1 MLKNLTNVGD
11 AVLLEGAVA
20 ARIQRPFRGLR
31 TARPVAFHAD
41 LSKREA
47 ARRDTVA
54 GDCWPAGILQLTF
67 FQLNVHGGGDVQQAP
82 YIQDRAANLAERPQR
97 LP

>member
-1 MLKNLTNVGD
+1 MSAMPSFWRAPSQRESSVHF
-11 AVLLEGAVA
+11 GAYEPRA
-20 ARIQRPFRGLR
+20 
-31 TARPVAFHAD
+31 PVAFRAD
-41 LSKREA
+41 LSKREE

-67 FQLNVHGGGDVQQAP
+67 FQLNVHGGGEVQQAP